1 MGIICVVALVGVALI
16 GWRRSASASTERT
29 QRTAEVGQGV
39 TVKTTIVARSP
50 SSNKLVLLGEA
61 RPYAEVTLYAK
72 VSGYLKS
79 VRVDRGDRVTRG
91 EVLATI
97 VSPETDRA
105 LSAARAEYEQR
116 RVTAERVDRL
126 YAKQFVSPQED
137 DQARADAAV
146 ARERVASLAEQ
157 QDYESLRAPLDGVV
171 TARFADPGALLQ
183 GATSSQTSALP
194 MLTVSQID
202 RLRVF
207 VYLDQREA
215 AGVRVGTSAMITSQD
230 QPNLSVP
237 ASIARLSGTLDAK
250 TRKMLAELDVDNRN
264 GAIVPGSFL
273 TVSLNVPVPSQP
285 QAPAEALVVRGT
297 TTYVAVVDAQQRI
310 HLVPVTVASNDGKI
324 VTFASG
330 VEPGTRIALSLG
342 GSVQDG
348 AQARLA
354 PDTSAKPAH
363 GAQAVAK

>member
-297 TTYVAVVDAQQRI
+297 TTYVGVVDAQQRI